1 MRRLTVRAYFI
12 FIMLSFTACHSLEK
26 SFEKAAKMKEA
37 RENFKKK
44 EYDKALLQYEK
55 VLADNS
61 KDEKALEGAT
71 GIFISLGRYY
81 DAIHYVQRIQKIS
94 PECSLC
100 DFFLGESYRA
110 LGKSSLAVE
119 HYRKALDKRPA
130 NIQIIKGL
138 SWALYAE
145 KEFEEGY
152 NLIEKVY
159 RRSLFDPDT
168 AIIRIRFLLQL
179 KNFKDA
185 LSASHYALSRVKK
198 TELKAQLYSFKG
210 DIYTGFLQLK
220 KAKSYY
226 EKSLFLEPLLGGAL
240 FGLGRVYY
248 FMEEKE
254 KAKEY
259 LKRSIRVSEKFTDAY
274 YYLAKIYELEDKRK
288 AKIFYEK
295 FYKKAHSN
303 EKFFGLAL
311 EAKRRIEAL
320 R

>member
-1 MRRLTVRAYFI
+1 
-12 FIMLSFTACHSLEK
+12 MLSFISCHSLEK
-26 SFEKAAKMKEA
+26 SFEKSAKMKEA
-37 RENFKKK
+37 RKNFKKK
-44 EYDKALLQYEK
+44 EYDKALLAYEK
-55 VLADNS
+55 ILAHNP

-71 GIFISLGRYY
+71 ETFVSLGRYY
-81 DAIHYVQRIQKIS
+81 DAIHYAQKMKEIS
-94 PECSLC
+94 PECSRC

-110 LGKSSLAVE
+110 LGKSSVAVE
-119 HYRKALDKRPA
+119 HYRKALEKRPM
-130 NIQIIKGL
+130 NIQILKSL
-138 SWALYAE
+138 SWALYIE
-145 KEFEEGY
+145 EEFEEGY
-152 NLIEKVY
+152 SLIEKVY
-159 RRSLFDPDT
+159 RRSPFDPDT

-185 LSASHYALSRVKK
+185 LTASHYALSRVKK

-210 DIYTGFLQLK
+210 DIYTSFLQIE
-220 KAKSYY
+220 KAKNYY
-226 EKSLFLEPLLGGAL
+226 EKALFLEPLLGGAL

-248 FMEEKE
+248 SMEEKA

-259 LKRSIRVSEKFTDAY
+259 LTRSIRVSEKFTDAY

-303 EKFFGLAL
+303 EKFLGLAL
-311 EAKRRIEAL
+311 EAKKKIEAL